1 MQIKIKLAHRCDD
14 LCPHNVQCSRR
25 MSKSENRIHITRIKY
40 NIKQSINYME
50 IIYGNQMFVMALW
63 MIRCHSSQFI
73 RAKCR
78 LTIATANETWK
89 CEIVR
94 SLKKI
99 ANFHLSLN
107 NFFLGRNSRKWKRW
121 YELIIC
127 LVCIFR
133 CHRQVNRWNLIS

>member
-1 MQIKIKLAHRCDD
+1 MQITIKLAHRCDD

-63 MIRCHSSQFI
+63 MIRCHNSQFI

-94 SLKKI
+94 SLKKKRKFSFIIKQFFFWVEI
-99 ANFHLSLN
+99 AENKNVDMNWSFALCV
-107 NFFLGRNSRKWKRW
+107 FFDVIDK
-121 YELIIC
+121 
-127 LVCIFR
+127 
-133 CHRQVNRWNLIS
+133 